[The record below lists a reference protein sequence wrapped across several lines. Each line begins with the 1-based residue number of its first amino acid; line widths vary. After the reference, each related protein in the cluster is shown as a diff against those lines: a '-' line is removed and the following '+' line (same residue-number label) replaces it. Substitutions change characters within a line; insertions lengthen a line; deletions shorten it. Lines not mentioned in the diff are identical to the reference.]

1 MERSD
6 QSSTSNR
13 VVWLLLGYLYSHPD
27 AKDTA
32 DGIANWW
39 LRGRGAN
46 VNDMDVK
53 EALNDLVARN
63 WLVCGE
69 SMPGSQVYGLDPAR
83 KRELQQLLESSE

>member
-1 MERSD
+1 MERPG
-6 QSSTSNR
+6 QSSTSKR

-32 DGIANWW
+32 EGIANWW
-39 LRGRGAN
+39 LRARGTN

-63 WLVCGE
+63 WLVCQGG
-69 SMPGSQVYGLDPAR
+69 MPGYQVYGLDPAR
-83 KRELQQLLESSE
+83 RRELQQLLESGQ